1 MKKLNYLLIILITLL
16 YNSSIYS
23 QTDEVES
30 YYNEIC
36 GNWEFNGEKTPSRYK
51 KDIKIYQTGD
61 ISDELLSE
69 LNRIIVELNI
79 LIEDVDVRLVNHID
93 SSNIYLFFGSGEEFL
108 NSLDESQR
116 KKDWRSLFIK
126 NSWGSFWILESGTSI
141 ISSKVFID
149 TDRNKQLVRQKHLLR
164 EELTQ
169 SIGFPNDSYEYEDSI
184 FQQKWTEVTEYSDL
198 DKEIIKLHYL
208 SQK

>member
-1 MKKLNYLLIILITLL
+1 MKNLITLL
-16 YNSSIYS
+16 SLLVSLISYS
-23 QTDEVES
+23 QTEVVEE

-36 GNWEFNGEKTPSRYK
+36 ANAEFNGEKIPSRYE
-51 KDIKIYQTGD
+51 KDIKIYYTGD

-69 LNRIIVELNI
+69 LNRIIVELND
-79 LIEDVDVRLVNHID
+79 LIEDVDVRLVNHKD

-108 NSLDESQR
+108 NSLDEPQR
-116 KKDWRSLFIK
+116 TKDWRSLFMK

-149 TDRNKQLVRQKHLLR
+149 TDRCKQLVRRKHLLR

-169 SIGFPNDSYEYEDSI
+169 SLGFPNDSYEYEDSI

-198 DKEIIKLHYL
+198 DREIIKLHYL